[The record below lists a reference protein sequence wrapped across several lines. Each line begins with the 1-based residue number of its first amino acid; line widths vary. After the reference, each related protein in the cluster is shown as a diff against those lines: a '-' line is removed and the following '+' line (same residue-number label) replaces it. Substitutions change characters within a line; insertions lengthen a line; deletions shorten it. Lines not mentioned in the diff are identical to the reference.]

1 MIETFPIVPGQVRM
15 LWVIGPL
22 LLVILIPGVLLVL
35 TLRGSRDARFEVSAA
50 GLRLRGDMY
59 GRMIPA
65 AALRV
70 DDARA
75 VDLNV
80 DRSLAP
86 AVRTGGTALPGY
98 RAGWF
103 RLRSG
108 ERALLYLTDQSHV
121 AYVPTREGYSVLVS
135 VADPPAF
142 VAALRRSTS
151 PTPPP

>member
-35 TLRGSRDARFEVSAA
+35 TLRGSKDARFEVSAA

-86 AVRTGGTALPGY
+86 SVRTGGTALPGY

>member
-86 AVRTGGTALPGY
+86 SVRTGGTALPGY

-142 VAALRRSTS
+142 IAALRRSATS
-151 PTPPP
+151 TPPP

>member
-86 AVRTGGTALPGY
+86 SVRTGGTALPGY